1 MSVMLMSFD
10 GFMAQLKNHA
20 LLISI
25 FVPNAIKSR
34 QLLVEI
40 SAKPLFNLFTT
51 KLTKQSAL
59 MAHIAG
65 LSKLR
70 SLAEPP
76 GLKLT

>member
-1 MSVMLMSFD
+1 MLNTFKQCTRTDLIKTSTFHECVKFNKECPNMSVMLMSFD

-40 SAKPLFNLFTT
+40 SA
-51 KLTKQSAL
+51 
-59 MAHIAG
+59 
-65 LSKLR
+65 
-70 SLAEPP
+70 EP
-76 GLKLT
+76 